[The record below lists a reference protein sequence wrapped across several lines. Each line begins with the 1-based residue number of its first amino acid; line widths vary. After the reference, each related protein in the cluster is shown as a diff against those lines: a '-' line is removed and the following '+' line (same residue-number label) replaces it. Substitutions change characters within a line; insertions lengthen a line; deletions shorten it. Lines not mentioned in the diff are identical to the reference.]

1 MTKPM
6 LVVALVI
13 SASVAGFPS
22 RAAAKG
28 LDDVWDIIDKLSG
41 PGPFTGGPVIAAT
54 IPCRQGR
61 EWKVMQAV
69 SNPGKKDPCI
79 YVEFRDM
86 YVDPK
91 GPFERVSAKL
101 VETGVTFQQ
110 HPALDIG
117 AGFGVAYFATTVNR
131 TDYNVT
137 NFVVTPVRVVVK
149 PLRLLFDDPR
159 TGALQVHFRATVRF
173 GDIDGSDFGAPAS
186 TFQAGTE
193 VLRGVGVILDVWQMI
208 KRP

>member
-1 MTKPM
+1 MTKRM

-13 SASVAGFPS
+13 SACVAGFPS

-28 LDDVWDIIDKLSG
+28 LDDIWDIIDHLSG

-69 SNPGKKDPCI
+69 SNPSRKDPCI
-79 YVEFRDM
+79 YVEFRDLH
-86 YVDPK
+86 VDPK

-149 PLRLLFDDPR
+149 PLRLLFDESTHR
-159 TGALQVHFRATVRF
+159 RAASALSSDGEIRRHRRVRF
-173 GDIDGSDFGAPAS
+173 RCSREHVPGRDGSAS
-186 TFQAGTE
+186 R
-193 VLRGVGVILDVWQMI
+193 RGGHSRRLADD
-208 KRP
+208 